1 MRRLDVF
8 VVTVAV
14 INVVVVLALVRRR
27 QLREKYALLWLA
39 VGVGGVL
46 VGAGRGL
53 VDRLARAVGVEY
65 GASVAFLGA
74 ILFLLLVC
82 IHLSWEVS
90 RLEERTRVL
99 AEEVALLRAAQA
111 GTAEPLAS
119 ER

>member
-1 MRRLDVF
+1 MHRLDVF

-14 INVVVVLALVRRR
+14 VLAAVVLELVRRR
-27 QLREKYALLWLA
+27 QMREKYALLWLA
-39 VGVGGVL
+39 VGVGGVA
-46 VGAGRGL
+46 VGLGRGL
-53 VDRLARAVGVEY
+53 VDRAARAVGVEY

-99 AEEVALLRAAQA
+99 AEEVALLRAGQA
-111 GTAEPLAS
+111 GAS
-119 ER
+119 EPVAGDR